1 MNQKQIDEI
10 MKSQNVLAHLTE
22 GMDTVDDRRFYADG
36 FMPLNVETIGGVDFM
51 GIPARM
57 VSVCHYGEQNGDLMR
72 DPEVVFID
80 LGEKRVAAGTKDFP
94 GIKMRFI
101 PAQFRNDYVGFYDE
115 CIRFNEDDGDFEF
128 CAEKVA
134 DLLKFVNMWMQNLV
148 EQGFVSEI
156 MMADAVGT
164 C

>member
-10 MKSQNVLAHLTE
+10 MKSQTVLAHLTE

-36 FMPLNVETIGGVDFM
+36 FMPLNVETIGQINFNGY
-51 GIPARM
+51 PARM

-80 LGEKRVAAGTKDFP
+80 LGDKLAAAGTPGFP
-94 GIKMRFI
+94 GIKMRFL
-101 PAQFRNDYVGFYDE
+101 PASFRNDYAGYEDE
-115 CIRFNEDDGDFEF
+115 VIRFNPDDGDFEF
-128 CAEKVA
+128 DAEKVVE
-134 DLLKFVNMWMQNLV
+134 LIKFVNMWMQNLV

-156 MMADAVGT
+156 MMAEAVGT

>member
-1 MNQKQIDEI
+1 MNQKQINAI
-10 MKSQNVLAHLTE
+10 MKSQTVLAHLTE
-22 GMDTVDDRRFYADG
+22 GMETVDDRRFYADG
-36 FMPLNVETIGGVDFM
+36 FMPLNVETIGGVDFN

-80 LGEKRVAAGTKDFP
+80 LGEKAAQFSDATP
-94 GIKMRFI
+94 EIVMRFL
-101 PAQFRNDYVGFYDE
+101 PASFRNDYAGFNDE
-115 CIRFNEDDGDFEF
+115 VIRFNPDDGDFEYD
-128 CAEKVA
+128 AEKVA
-134 DLLKFVNMWMQNLV
+134 DLLKFVTMWMQNLV
-148 EQGFVSEI
+148 EQGFVSET

>member
-10 MKSQNVLAHLTE
+10 MKSQTVLAHLTE

-36 FMPLNVETIGGVDFM
+36 FMPLNVETIGAINFNGY
-51 GIPARM
+51 PARM

-80 LGEKRVAAGTKDFP
+80 LGENPASAGTPEFSL
-94 GIKMRFI
+94 IKMRFI
-101 PAQFRNDYVGFYDE
+101 PVDFRNDYAGVWDR
-115 CIRFNEDDGDFEF
+115 CVRFNEDDGDFEYN
-128 CAEKVA
+128 AEKVA
-134 DLLKFVNMWMQNLV
+134 DLLKFVNLWMQNLV